1 MRVSQLKELDKDTL
15 INDMVLYELELLNRA
30 DRLLCNEPLPLD
42 SQDGYDTM
50 ELLSDDVL
58 SLVKFLDINNEF
70 DGIHDY
76 IIGG

>member
-1 MRVSQLKELDKDTL
+1 MMWYCMSWNSYTVPTD
-15 INDMVLYELELLNRA
+15 YF
-30 DRLLCNEPLPLD
+30 CNEPLPLD